1 MQDAWDRLRKDVAFA
16 QRVASAG
23 SDDSRAELV
32 EAIEE
37 VSRRCREERVLQ
49 KASEEP
55 EDLSDEK
62 IIKAARFTDEMPLAP
77 FAKILSLTPRLVN
90 VRALRIAPCCASTA
104 SRRRQVVTLAEAVPC
119 PDSGLTL
126 PLDLHFIASRCS
138 NSYYAPRRFAAVQL
152 AFSAPRARVLVFH
165 TGRVV
170 GTGTRRSALPM
181 RSHPYPPSSMDTGCS
196 GQMEA
201 RLSILRA
208 QRQLAQEA
216 GLQLHFRK
224 FAVINQARAP
234 VPPRQRRRLRF

>member
-1 MQDAWDRLRKDVAFA
+1 MEDAWSRLKKDVAFA

-23 SDDSRAELV
+23 GDDARAELI

-49 KASEEP
+49 KASEAP

-77 FAKILSLTPRLVN
+77 FGKILSLTPRLVN
-90 VRALRIAPCCASTA
+90 VRSLRIAPCCASTA
-104 SRRRQVVTLAEAVPC
+104 SRHRQVVTLAEAVPL
-119 PDSGLTL
+119 PNSGVKL

-170 GTGTRRSALPM
+170 GTGTLRPTDAIASTPTL
-181 RSHPYPPSSMDTGCS
+181 SHGN
-196 GQMEA
+196 
-201 RLSILRA
+201 RLRGTDGGTA
-208 QRQLAQEA
+208 Q
-216 GLQLHFRK
+216 HS
-224 FAVINQARAP
+224 ARAAP
-234 VPPRQRRRLRF
+234 ARARGRAAAALS

>member
-1 MQDAWDRLRKDVAFA
+1 MQDAWDRLKKDVAFA

-23 SDDSRAELV
+23 NADSRAELI

-37 VSRRCREERVLQ
+37 VCSRCREERVLQ
-49 KASEEP
+49 KAAEEP

-62 IIKAARFTDEMPLAP
+62 IIKAARFTDNMPLAP
-77 FAKILSLTPRLVN
+77 FSKILGLTPRLVN
-90 VRALRIAPCCASTA
+90 VRLLRIGPRHNALNT
-104 SRRRQVVTLAEAVPC
+104 SRCRQVVTLAEAVPC
-119 PDSGLTL
+119 PNSGLTL

-170 GTGTRRSALPM
+170 GTGAPRR
-181 RSHPYPPSSMDTGCS
+181 PSTSNPRAYTSLSPLDTGCS

-224 FAVINQARAP
+224 FAVINQASAP
-234 VPPRQRRRLRF
+234 APSR

>member
-1 MQDAWDRLRKDVAFA
+1 MEDAWNRLRKDVAFA

-23 SDDSRAELV
+23 STDSRAELV

-37 VSRRCREERVLQ
+37 VSSRCREERVLQ

-62 IIKAARFTDEMPLAP
+62 IIKAARFTDGVPLAP

-170 GTGTRRSALPM
+170 GTGTRRSAPPM
-181 RSHPYPPSSMDTGCS
+181 RSHPYPPSNGHRLFGPDGGEAQHSARPTPGS
-196 GQMEA
+196 GENA
-201 RLSILRA
+201 FTEHACNRLKRTLRICT
-208 QRQLAQEA
+208 R
-216 GLQLHFRK
+216 H
-224 FAVINQARAP
+224 AP
-234 VPPRQRRRLRF
+234 C